1 MNMMSVKPIRII
13 SLVVLFI
20 INIISITQAQTA
32 DVETILKREMKERG
46 IPGLQIAV
54 VQHGK
59 IVLLKSYGLANLQDS
74 VPVNNHSIFA
84 INSCTKAFTGVAIMQ
99 LVEEGKIDLNA
110 PVFKYLDGLP
120 MDWQPVTIKQL
131 LTHISG
137 LPDIINITSSST
149 HGLGDLGSEAAAWEK
164 VKTMPMQFKRG
175 EQFSYNQTNYAL
187 LAKVIDKVSGKPFAQ
202 MFNEQQFKV
211 VNMPNTL
218 YGDSRDVIPHFAPT
232 YTYRNNI
239 DGQPLNERKLI
250 NNYAEFPAFLRAG
263 SGLNS
268 TAEDVANWIIALQQ
282 GKLLKLKT
290 LNTLWQAGA
299 YNNGSPTQ
307 WALGWGFTRFRKKHK
322 AVGMTGGGRSGFLVY
337 PDDDLAI
344 VVLTNLIGG
353 TPEDFIE
360 ELATCYNPDIAAY
373 DPMTML
379 RIQLRKQ
386 GFEKA
391 IEIVNEEKKK
401 NPEFQPDENDLNDWG
416 YRLMSKGQDKEARE
430 IFKLNINLYPK
441 SWNTYDSYGEAL
453 LKNGQKEEA
462 IKMYTKSI
470 DLNPDNQNGKKVLE
484 RIPK

>member
-1 MNMMSVKPIRII
+1 MKIIPVNSTLVI
-13 SLVVLFI
+13 SLAILFVI
-20 INIISITQAQTA
+20 TTVTISRSQTSE
-32 DVETILKREMKERG
+32 VETILKREMKERG

-59 IVLLKSYGLANLQDS
+59 IVLLKSYGVANLQDS
-74 VPVNNHSIFA
+74 VAVNNHSIFA

-99 LVEEGKIDLNA
+99 LVEGGKIDLAA
-110 PVFKYLDGLP
+110 PVSKYLDGLP
-120 MDWQPVTIKQL
+120 TDWQPVTIKQL

-137 LPDIINITSSST
+137 LPDIINIVSPST
-149 HGLGDLGSEAAAWEK
+149 HGLGDLGTEAAAWEK
-164 VKTMPMQFKRG
+164 VKTMPMQFKTG

-202 MFNEQQFKV
+202 MFKERQFQA
-211 VNMPNTL
+211 VNMSNTL

-239 DGQPLNERKLI
+239 DGQALNERKLI
-250 NNYAEFPAFLRAG
+250 NNYSEFPAFLRSG

-268 TAEDVANWIIALQQ
+268 TAEDMANWIITLQQ

-290 LNTLWQAGA
+290 LNTLWQAGS
-299 YNNGSPTQ
+299 YNNGLPTQ
-307 WALGWGFTRFRKKHK
+307 WALGWGFTKFRKKHK

-360 ELATCYNPDIAAY
+360 ELATCYNADIAAY
-373 DPMTML
+373 DPMTLL

-401 NPEFQPDENDLNDWG
+401 NAEFQPDENDLNDWG

-462 IKMYTKSI
+462 IKMYSKSV
-470 DLNPDNQNGKKVLE
+470 DLNPDNQNGKEVLK
-484 RIPK
+484 RILK

>member
-1 MNMMSVKPIRII
+1 MKILPVKSTLII
-13 SLVVLFI
+13 SLVVVL
-20 INIISITQAQTA
+20 IISAVATTQAQTT
-32 DVETILKREMKERG
+32 DVETILKREMKERD

-59 IVLLKSYGLANLQDS
+59 IVLLKSYGFANLQDS
-74 VPVNNHSIFA
+74 VAVNNHSIFA
-84 INSCTKAFTGVAIMQ
+84 INSCTKAFAGVAIMQ
-99 LVEEGKIDLNA
+99 LVEEGKIYLAA
-110 PVFKYLDGLP
+110 PVSNYLDGLP
-120 MDWQPVTIKQL
+120 IDWQPVTIKQL

-137 LPDIINITSSST
+137 LPDIINVTSSST
-149 HGLGDLGSEAAAWEK
+149 HGLGDLSEADAWEK
-164 VKTMPMQFKRG
+164 VKAMPMQFETG

-187 LAKVIDKVSGKPFAQ
+187 LAKVIDKVSGKPFVQ
-202 MFNEQQFKV
+202 MFKERQFQV
-211 VNMPNTL
+211 VNMPKTS

-239 DGQPLNERKLI
+239 DGQALSERKLI

-268 TAEDVANWIIALQQ
+268 TAEDMANWIIALQQ

-290 LNTLWQAGA
+290 LNTLWQAGS

-307 WALGWGFTRFRKKHK
+307 WALGWGFTKFRKKHK

-360 ELATCYNPDIAAY
+360 EIAACYNSDIATY
-373 DPMTML
+373 DPMTAL

-391 IEIVNEEKKK
+391 IEVVSEEKKK
-401 NPEFQPDENDLNDWG
+401 NPEFQPGENDLNDWG
-416 YRLMSKGQDKEARE
+416 YRLMSKGQDKEAQE
-430 IFKLNINLYPK
+430 IFKLNIYLYPQ
-441 SWNTYDSYGEAL
+441 SWNTYDSYGEVL
-453 LKNGQKEEA
+453 LKNGQKEEG
-462 IKMYTKSI
+462 IKMYKKSI
-470 DLNPDNQNGKKVLE
+470 EMNPDNQNGKKVLE
-484 RIPK
+484 RILK